1 MSPMFRPEALLSHVT
16 ERSILDEPNLDKYR
30 PLAVGG
36 RVRRAT
42 CSGVAWFRGYHLA
55 VVNLYG
61 QHLRVYRFH
70 PGDGARES
78 VPRLVLLHERKT
90 KGSYPED
97 VAAAPN
103 GRMLAITHSMSKDV
117 GVTLHAI
124 DPISIMPNAGKV
136 IRRGPYSH
144 GLSFSPDSRH
154 LAFTEIG
161 PIGYVEVVRVS
172 SWFRRRTCVLEN
184 RHSPLKPKS
193 VAFSRDGRFAAVGL
207 SMNASEQAGDVVSA
221 AMLSIHRFNA
231 ARGIIESHPV
241 AELREVGVWP
251 AGLEICAFLP
261 NEPDQ
266 SYVVLTTNQ
275 VADVVT
281 AFEFRADD
289 RSLAFVGVFLDG
301 LTFPHGV
308 DVSTDGTF
316 VAVTNYGDDTLRI
329 VRTNRQNGARAQQAT
344 V

>member
-1 MSPMFRPEALLSHVT
+1 MSPRFRPEVLLSHAT

-30 PLAVGG
+30 PLGVGDRAR
-36 RVRRAT
+36 RVT

-70 PGDGARES
+70 PADGAQES
-78 VPRLVLLHERKT
+78 VPRLELLHEMKT
-90 KGSYPED
+90 DGSFPED

-103 GRMLAITHSMSKDV
+103 GRMLAIAHSMSKDMGITV
-117 GVTLHAI
+117 HTI
-124 DPISIMPNAGKV
+124 DPVSLMPHTGKM
-136 IRRGPYSH
+136 IRRGPYFH

-154 LAFTEIG
+154 LAFTDLG
-161 PIGYVEVVRVS
+161 PIGYVEVVRVG
-172 SWFRRRTCVLEN
+172 SWFRRRTCLLEN

-193 VAFSRDGRFAAVGL
+193 VTFSQDGRFAAVGL
-207 SMNASEQAGDVVSA
+207 STNASEQAGKVVPGS
-221 AMLSIHRFNA
+221 MLSIYRFDA
-231 ARGIIESHPV
+231 ARGVIESHPV
-241 AELREVGVWP
+241 AESRQVG
-251 AGLEICAFLP
+251 AALEICAFLP

-275 VADVVT
+275 AADVVT

-289 RSLAFVGVFLDG
+289 HSLAFNGVFLDG

-308 DVSTDGTF
+308 DVSADGAF

-329 VRTNRQNGARAQQAT
+329 VRTNRSQPTNAQR
-344 V
+344 VRKDK